1 MFDTSAVL
9 TKPSYILAA
18 NLPTRGNAIVP
29 MGLNTVINVNNL
41 DASHCCSAI
50 VSKHYIYVDFRADE
64 SISGRKPGTNLIKLF
79 ASAIYECL

>member
-1 MFDTSAVL
+1 MAL
-9 TKPSYILAA
+9 SYLLAA

-41 DASHCCSAI
+41 DASHYCSAK
-50 VSKHYIYVDFRADE
+50 VSKHYLSDYFRADE

-79 ASAIYECL
+79 SSVIYECLY